1 MLHFDFTWDLSSKRI
16 ILDEE
21 LDISKLGWKEGDVF
35 KLMDIDGKR
44 QLVKL
49 DPLEKFIRGIE

>member
-1 MLHFDFTWDLSSKRI
+1 MLYYDYTWDLSDDKI

-21 LDISKLGWKEGDVF
+21 LDVHTIGWKEGDLF
-35 KLMDIDGKR
+35 KFTDIDGKR

-49 DPLEKFIRGIE
+49 DPIEKFVRGYD

>member
-1 MLHFDFTWDLSSKRI
+1 LTNDGI

-21 LDISKLGWKEGDVF
+21 LNTDGLDWKEGDLF
-35 KLMDIDGKR
+35 KFVDINGKR

-49 DPLEKFIRGIE
+49 DPVEKFVRGYE

>member
-1 MLHFDFTWDLSSKRI
+1 MLYYDYTWDLTNDGI

-21 LDISKLGWKEGDVF
+21 LNTDGLDWKEGDLF
-35 KLMDIDGKR
+35 KFVDINGKR

-49 DPLEKFIRGIE
+49 DPVEKFVRGYE

>member
-1 MLHFDFTWDLSSKRI
+1 MLFYDYTWDLTKDGI

-21 LDISKLGWKEGDVF
+21 LNTDGLDWKEGDLF
-35 KLMDIDGKR
+35 KFVDINGKR

-49 DPLEKFIRGIE
+49 DPVEKFVRGYE